1 MSPHPDCFRS
11 CRILFQAS
19 LVMKLVLKEKT
30 FAVSDVDHPPPRS
43 EEDLDSRRFHSI
55 PRHRR
60 RRFQSMI
67 PLHVPLEICA
77 ASRSISN
84 GLT

>member
-1 MSPHPDCFRS
+1 
-11 CRILFQAS
+11 
-19 LVMKLVLKEKT
+19 MKLVLKEKT